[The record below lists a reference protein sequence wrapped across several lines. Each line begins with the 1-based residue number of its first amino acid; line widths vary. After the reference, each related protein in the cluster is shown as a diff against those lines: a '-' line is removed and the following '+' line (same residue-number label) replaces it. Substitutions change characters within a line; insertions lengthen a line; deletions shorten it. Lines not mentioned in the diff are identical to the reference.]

1 MPLIGL
7 DFTAIPK
14 EETEEI
20 VYSAIT
26 DGYRRFQ
33 IVSGSSNEEQI
44 GAAIKRSIAE
54 DLVKREQ
61 LWISLI
67 IDNNDA
73 SQEKIKE
80 IIEKSLRHLG
90 TTYVDIYY
98 LNPAISNLVD
108 ILVTDDIV
116 KNIGVQVDDL
126 DLSKI
131 LGTTTSTT
139 KPSSLLVDN
148 TPSPQTQEL
157 IT

>member
-73 SQEKIKE
+73 S
-80 IIEKSLRHLG
+80 
-90 TTYVDIYY
+90 
-98 LNPAISNLVD
+98 
-108 ILVTDDIV
+108 
-116 KNIGVQVDDL
+116 
-126 DLSKI
+126 
-131 LGTTTSTT
+131 
-139 KPSSLLVDN
+139 
-148 TPSPQTQEL
+148 
-157 IT
+157 